1 MDVREDNREEA
12 LLPKL
17 LPLIFFNGAF
27 AVAYAGILLREI
39 SARTYATELAYLV
52 PGILFLFFAACSGIA
67 GRLFLNRV
75 SSSAGSFPSML
86 PVLFSAILLP
96 LLLPLLSMTRRSI
109 TSAAP
114 ARPPAV
120 LLRAE
125 YSFHPETGSARPF
138 AAPFC
143 NSLSGRGI
151 FRHSLCGSGSQFRRH
166 SASAPPDRSLS
177 GNSLPDSPP
186 ASAEKNA
193 AVHSA
198 ASYGIAFLG
207 GINPY
212 RLRLSGTAP
221 RSCRSSAGQ
230 RCNPNRHPL
239 WTRRAAASARQTLSD
254 HK

>member
-1 MDVREDNREEA
+1 MFRDC
-12 LLPKL
+12 
-17 LPLIFFNGAF
+17 GAP
-27 AVAYAGILLREI
+27 VSESR
-39 SARTYATELAYLV
+39 
-52 PGILFLFFAACSGIA
+52 FLFRGFISIHASGSVLRNPAAPAAAPALHDAQEHHFC
-67 GRLFLNRV
+67 
-75 SSSAGSFPSML
+75 GS
-86 PVLFSAILLP
+86 
-96 LLLPLLSMTRRSI
+96 
-109 TSAAP
+109 SAAP

-239 WTRRAAASARQTLSD
+239 WTRRAAAPARQTLSD